1 MPAGGRRRDYSRRA
15 RGLARAVRCTGTVH
29 SSSQWFPRLLA
40 IAGLGAILV
49 TAAQP
54 VAAQDPSSPPTD
66 TQVVDATDKTD
77 VGLVQVELG
86 ASLEEMADGSRT
98 SATPFTIR
106 YGVSDWLEASVGADG
121 VVTQRDSQQRASGF
135 GNVQIGAKLRVF
147 GAPGGA
153 PVLGLLPQVTLPT
166 ADASQGLGS
175 GVPDVVLGFVSGK
188 DLPHRAHVDVSYGIG
203 AIGVGEHQGH
213 LAQHTATVGASAAL
227 TSYWTPVLG
236 AAWISRQDATTG
248 HAFSLT
254 AESAFAASQRVAFDI
269 SSQFGLSAEAP
280 AFEVSGGISVLVGE
294 LEPDQQGVRARRHRL
309 LWHPKRRA
317 PGRR

>member
-1 MPAGGRRRDYSRRA
+1 
-15 RGLARAVRCTGTVH
+15 
-29 SSSQWFPRLLA
+29 
-40 IAGLGAILV
+40 
-49 TAAQP
+49 
-54 VAAQDPSSPPTD
+54 
-66 TQVVDATDKTD
+66 
-77 VGLVQVELG
+77 
-86 ASLEEMADGSRT
+86 
-98 SATPFTIR
+98 
-106 YGVSDWLEASVGADG
+106 

-175 GVPDVVLGFVSGK
+175 GVPGVVLGFVSGK

-213 LAQHTATVGASAAL
+213 FAQHTATVGASAAL

-280 AFEVSGGISVLVGE
+280 A
-294 LEPDQQGVRARRHRL
+294 QL
-309 LWHPKRRA
+309 LLSSA
-317 PGRR
+317 PN